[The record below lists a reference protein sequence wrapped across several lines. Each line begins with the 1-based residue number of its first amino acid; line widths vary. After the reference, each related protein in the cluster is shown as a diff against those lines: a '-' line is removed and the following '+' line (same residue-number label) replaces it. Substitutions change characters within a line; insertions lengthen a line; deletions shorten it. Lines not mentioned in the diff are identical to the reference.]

1 MLEELLLEEGLLE
14 ELELLEGLLEL
25 AAEELELLEGLLEL
39 LEEELLELLEESS
52 PPITMPL
59 FFQVA
64 TAVKLPF
71 APTWSPAS

>member
-52 PPITMPL
+52 PPMTIPL
-59 FFQVA
+59 FQVA